1 MQHQSTTSAM
11 STQELLFSLDET
23 NPDDEG
29 KLNWRDGLATLVQ
42 VGSAVGFCWIVNIVV
57 L

>member
-23 NPDDEG
+23 TPDDEG

-42 VGSAVGFCWIVNIVV
+42 VGSAVGFCWIVNIVA